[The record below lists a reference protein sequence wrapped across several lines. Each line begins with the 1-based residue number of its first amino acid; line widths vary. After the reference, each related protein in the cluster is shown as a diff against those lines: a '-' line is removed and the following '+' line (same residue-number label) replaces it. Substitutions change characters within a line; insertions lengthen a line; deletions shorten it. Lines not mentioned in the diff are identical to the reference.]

1 MFVSEVTDYPVR
13 LTILL
18 TLRISQGSLEDQDG
32 WNVWT
37 QKEIHCIVL
46 HNGV

>member
-1 MFVSEVTDYPVR
+1 MLVSEVTDYPVR
-13 LTILL
+13 LTIL

-46 HNGV
+46 HSGV